1 MHIISHQGVNTKAN
15 TITTTSI
22 LYHFIRFIWIT
33 WVPSRKVP
41 GVTNIFWLLLLLY
54 SLRAVK
60 STSTKHV
67 LVILNECTE
76 YFGVLT
82 RIVTDRGTAFTSQ
95 DFKNYCLA
103 NDIKHV
109 LNAVRTP
116 RVNGHAER
124 TNRTIL
130 SMLLP
135 STEKDNRWDKQLRRI
150 QWSINM
156 MVNKTTSRTPH
167 QLLFGYQP
175 RDILQN
181 KLVLDL
187 HHSDLVDNNEL
198 DHIRIETAERWT
210 PYQARK
216 I

>member
-1 MHIISHQGVNTKAN
+1 M
-15 TITTTSI
+15 
-22 LYHFIRFIWIT
+22 
-33 WVPSRKVP
+33 
-41 GVTNIFWLLLLLY
+41 
-54 SLRAVK
+54 
-60 STSTKHV
+60 
-67 LVILNECTE
+67 
-76 YFGVLT
+76 
-82 RIVTDRGTAFTSQ
+82 
-95 DFKNYCLA
+95 
-103 NDIKHV
+103 
-109 LNAVRTP
+109 NAVRTP

-198 DHIRIETAERWT
+198 DHIRIETAER
-210 PYQARK
+210 
-216 I
+216 